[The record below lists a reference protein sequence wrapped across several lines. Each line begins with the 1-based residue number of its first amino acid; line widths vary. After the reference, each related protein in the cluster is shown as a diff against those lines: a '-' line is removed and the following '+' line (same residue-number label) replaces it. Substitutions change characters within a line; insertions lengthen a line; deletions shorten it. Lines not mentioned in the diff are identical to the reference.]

1 MLDRPGDLPLI
12 SPLSRAPGRYRKQ
25 VLATALACSLALGS
39 ILVNGLEHELVPVA
53 SAAGPVF
60 DHEHT
65 ALDTLLVAF
74 VVDGAVDYAGL
85 QNHRTELQTYL
96 ATLNEQDE
104 KRFHQEFTRDQQ
116 LAFLI
121 NAYNA
126 FTLELIL
133 EHYPVAS
140 IQDIPG
146 NWTEPRCRL
155 FGRKLSLNDLENKII
170 RPRYGEPR
178 IHFALVCAARSCPPL
193 RSEAYLA
200 GRLAEQ
206 LASAA
211 RDFARD
217 RSANRLDMES
227 ATLYVSKLFEWYP
240 QDFAATWGQ
249 TELPPG
255 SVDSA
260 DHRGVV
266 GFFSA
271 HLTEDQATYLLHNS
285 VTLQFLEFDWDLNAR
300 PAD

>member
-1 MLDRPGDLPLI
+1 MPDRPGDLPMNR
-12 SPLSRAPGRYRKQ
+12 PMPRAPARPRDR
-25 VLATALACSLALGS
+25 VIAIALALSLALGAV
-39 ILVNGLEHELVPVA
+39 LVTDLAYELVPAA
-53 SAAGPVF
+53 SATGPVF

-65 ALDTLLVAF
+65 ALDTLLAAF

-85 QNHRTELQTYL
+85 QNHRTELQAYL
-96 ATLNEQDE
+96 ATLNQQDE
-104 KRFHQEFTRDQQ
+104 KRFHQDFTREQQ

-146 NWTEPRCRL
+146 NWTAPRFRL
-155 FGRKLSLNDLENKII
+155 FGRKLSLNDLENKVI
-170 RPRYGEPR
+170 RPRYGETR

-193 RSEAYLA
+193 RSEAYVA
-200 GRLAEQ
+200 GRLEEQ

-217 RSANRLDMES
+217 RSANRLDKET

-266 GFFSA
+266 GFFRA
-271 HLTEDQATYLLHNS
+271 HLTEDQATYLQHNP
-285 VTLQFLEFDWDLNAR
+285 VIVQYLDYDWDLNAR
-300 PAD
+300 PTD